1 MVIVNGNPKTGGIMT
16 KSWITALLLVMAIS
30 FPAFGGVN
38 LTSTISD
45 VTLFSNQALVT
56 RKAEVDV
63 HEGVNEIPI
72 SIDPFRI
79 DTDSVTARVFGDG
92 EIISVQYKELPV
104 IEAPQD
110 FIKNIEK
117 KIEALQNNRQE
128 LVDKKRILQNK
139 ANFLGA
145 FLDFSQ
151 TQIPK
156 DIKTRLPAVEDLENT
171 LTFLDTGYGEIYSG
185 IQSLDIELKKRDA
198 ELKALEEELRARQD
212 GAKTKAKIIE
222 IQFNSAKS
230 QNIRVET
237 QYLVRNAG
245 WSPLYKVS
253 VSSGFDAI
261 DLTMFAKIIQKSGE
275 NWPSATLSISNVIPL
290 KGVRLPSL
298 SSWILDAPRPLAR
311 AAGRTD
317 FAAQKSAPGV
327 MADESVE
334 AETRPEEAAFAK
346 TEVRQLPFSFEYVL
360 PKPVDIESRDKETTL
375 PLFTKSLQ
383 GTVSHLIVPQKSL
396 RTYLVARISADRELL
411 PGPLNVYF
419 GGRYVGKTHL
429 IEKRAGESFD
439 LALGADREVAVKRE
453 KIRDKIEETTFF
465 GKVERDSV
473 VREVAYKIT
482 VENLKSIPAV
492 VKVIDNI
499 PVSRTDRIEVKDI
512 VITPKPT
519 EENLNDREGV
529 MLWNLDLAS
538 SEKREISIA
547 FVVSYP
553 KEFFIPGL

>member
-1 MVIVNGNPKTGGIMT
+1 MT

>member
-1 MVIVNGNPKTGGIMT
+1 MT
-16 KSWITALLLVMAIS
+16 KSWIAALLLVMAIS